1 MGSQT
6 PGSGLPPVSVP
17 MKPDIIRYRMLTPPM
32 TTKLTIT
39 VQKAPFLVFFRP

>member
-6 PGSGLPPVSVP
+6 LGSGSPSVRVP
-17 MKPDIIRYRMLTPPM
+17 MKPDIIRYKTPMPTI
-32 TTKLTIT
+32 TTRLTIT